1 MSKRFLLRSLSPRF
15 CARQQN
21 SFVCLAALNLACMSA
36 FAQSPPAPAA
46 VAPAANAPAAPG
58 GLNAVTAALQKAGV
72 KRCAPQIQKVTG
84 FLTNKA
90 RTGTTVFPLATN
102 PDDTLVSISSEIINT
117 NTVTYAGATFAP
129 RADGCSAVYE
139 QVSHWQNKCEEVYAA
154 QYPSFKPKGVLQAQ
168 IKVYYNNAATQ
179 VMMVPAG
186 TGCVVI
192 KKEIVH

>member
-1 MSKRFLLRSLSPRF
+1 MPKHFLLCTPAPLFKTNHR
-15 CARQQN
+15 N
-21 SFVCLAALNLACMSA
+21 SFVWLAALNLACMSA

-46 VAPAANAPAAPG
+46 VAPVAAAPG

-72 KRCAPQIQKVTG
+72 KRCTAQIQKVTA
-84 FLTNKA
+84 FLTDKA
-90 RTGTTVFPLATN
+90 RTGTTVFPMAAN

-117 NTVTYAGATFAP
+117 NAVTYAGATFAP

-139 QVSHWQNKCEEVYAA
+139 QVSHWQNKCEEVHAA

-168 IKVYYNNAATQ
+168 IKVYYNSAATQ